1 MNCQELEAAT
11 QKAILENQHNLTA
24 PVVVQI
30 WKTRK
35 LCRFPAKPLA
45 GFFDGSLSLCRSE
58 KDLEDRRKNSCH
70 PPSS

>member
-35 LCRFPAKPLA
+35 LCIFPAYPFIEIVIFLFSINLL
-45 GFFDGSLSLCRSE
+45 G
-58 KDLEDRRKNSCH
+58 N
-70 PPSS
+70 